1 MNEFLSLRSIMS
13 MHRPEYQMNLLAHL
27 CGLLM
32 VKSNETYMVICK
44 TRDGCKTLVESIK
57 VAFIDSKTLARVNVG
72 MVESIH
78 QTKIIVVSM
87 GLAHNAFR
95 GRAVDDVFFWN
106 PDGIFEL
113 DEEFLACAIPM
124 LMTRSRK

>member
-1 MNEFLSLRSIMS
+1 MNEFLSLRSVLAL
-13 MHRPEYQMNLLAHL
+13 HRPEYQMNLLAHL
-27 CGLLM
+27 CGILM

-44 TRDGCKTLVESIK
+44 NIDGCKALVEGIK
-57 VAFIDSKTLARVNVG
+57 EAFSESTTLCRVNMG

-106 PDGIFEL
+106 PDGLFDL
-113 DEEFLACAIPM
+113 DQEFLACAIPT
-124 LMTRSRK
+124 LMTRSKR